1 MNMLTEQLIGWVWL
15 WPMVLAVLIG
25 WPRLRPYAMATLL
38 LAVLPGWVLWG
49 AAWGIADLDVEPI
62 RQAWS
67 FWLLGSQ
74 WRLDPLSHGWLGLT
88 LVVWTLAALHSLVM
102 VSENKTRYA
111 MFFLL
116 SLSGSLMWVLA
127 GDAVSFY
134 LGFSLMSLSA
144 WGLVIH
150 EGTVKALRAGRWYL
164 VLALIGELILFVGVV
179 ARAAETNTILLSD
192 WQILTSS
199 DWILVCVWLGLAI
212 KVGMPLL
219 HVWLP
224 LAHPAAP
231 VPASAVLSGVMIK
244 AGVIGWWL
252 LFPSEAM
259 AQSAWSEWML
269 WLGVVTMFYG
279 AVFGLM
285 QSDPKTLLAYSSIS
299 QMGWLIWGLG
309 WVWQMESP
317 EVGMLWLSAFALHH
331 GLVKG
336 GLFLSVGWIKQPSV
350 MAYPWLRTLTWMG
363 VIILALVLSGLP
375 LTSGDWVKTALKA
388 EAESIGATIPA
399 SLLWLGG
406 LATALLMVRFVKLL
420 QNVSVQKPTKTVT
433 PVLTKKVIGVWF
445 SWVALVTLVLV
456 WPWWQANHWMIPG
469 VWQGSLQGLWPI
481 AIAILLIQN
490 WRWLRWPELTTPPGD
505 VLVWYQW
512 VGCSAQ
518 SQLKRLN
525 RKWQAYKRLAARCWR
540 HWQSSHLLKNDWR
553 TRWETT
559 LSDWQVIIGSFMLL
573 VVLIGLSVMGLAK

>member
-1 MNMLTEQLIGWVWL
+1 MTMLTEQLIGWVWV
-15 WPMVLAVLIG
+15 WPMVLAALIG
-25 WPRLRPYAMATLL
+25 WPQLRPFAMLSL
-38 LAVLPGWVLWG
+38 VLAVLPGWVLWG
-49 AAWGIADLDVEPI
+49 SAWGIADLDVDPI
-62 RQAWS
+62 HQAWS

-74 WRLDPLSHGWLGLT
+74 WRLDTLSHSWLGLT
-88 LVVWTLAALHSLVM
+88 LMVWTLAALHSFVM
-102 VSENKTRYA
+102 VSANKTRYA
-111 MFFLL
+111 LFFLL

-127 GDAVSFY
+127 ADAVSFY

-150 EGTVKALRAGRWYL
+150 EGTGKALRAGRWYL
-164 VLALIGELILFVGVV
+164 VLAIIGELILFVGVV
-179 ARAAETNTILLSD
+179 ARAAETGTTLLSD
-192 WQILTSS
+192 WQTLASS
-199 DWILVCVWLGLAI
+199 DWILVCLWLGLAI
-212 KVGMPLL
+212 KVGVPLL

-259 AQSAWSEWML
+259 AQSAWPEFML

-285 QSDPKTLLAYSSIS
+285 QDDPKTLLAYSSIS

-309 WVWQMESP
+309 WVWQIESP
-317 EVGMLWLSAFALHH
+317 EIGMLWLSAFALHH

-350 MAYPWLRTLTWMG
+350 MASPWLRTLTWVG
-363 VIILALVLSGLP
+363 VVILALVLSGLP

-388 EAESIGATIPA
+388 EAENIGATVPS

-406 LATALLMVRFVKLL
+406 LATALLMVRFVKILRNL
-420 QNVSVQKPTKTVT
+420 SDQKLTQTAN

-445 SWVALVTLVLV
+445 SWVSLVVLVLV
-456 WPWWQANHWMIPG
+456 WPWWQANHWITAN
-469 VWQGSLQGLWPI
+469 VWQGSVHGLWPI
-481 AIAILLIQN
+481 AIAIILIQI
-490 WRWLRWPELTTPPGD
+490 WHWLRWPELTTPPGD

-512 VGCSAQ
+512 LGGNAQ
-518 SQLKRLN
+518 SGFKRLS
-525 RKWQAYKRLAARCWR
+525 RKWQANKRLAVRRWR
-540 HWQSSHLLKNDWR
+540 HWQPRHLLKNDWR
-553 TRWETT
+553 SRVEAVF
-559 LSDWQVIIGSFMLL
+559 SDLQIIVGSFMLL
-573 VVLIGLSVMGLAK
+573 VILIGLSLFG